1 MRRDAIFCD
10 TVHFVSTNLHFKRH
24 AVFADDRC
32 MQRLIHI
39 GFRHGDIILKAI
51 WHLFPKRMHHA
62 QHSIAVLYGIDQNAD
77 GNQIENLLKRF
88 MLEHHFAVNAVK
100 MLRPAVNLVMDIH
113 FLELIAQHINHSADV
128 FFPLGALHADFD
140 DQILIPF
147 RIKIAQT

>member
-1 MRRDAIFCD
+1 
-10 TVHFVSTNLHFKRH
+10 
-24 AVFADDRC
+24 
-32 MQRLIHI
+32 
-39 GFRHGDIILKAI
+39 
-51 WHLFPKRMHHA
+51 
-62 QHSIAVLYGIDQNAD
+62 
-77 GNQIENLLKRF
+77 